1 MLEPCAAN
9 TKNVLGIPK
18 IIVENIQTQTQSH
31 LTLKK
36 FSISSHF
43 YRSRGTDDRM

>member
-18 IIVENIQTQTQSH
+18 IMLENIQTQKTIASNTEEI
-31 LTLKK
+31 L
-36 FSISSHF
+36 
-43 YRSRGTDDRM
+43 Y